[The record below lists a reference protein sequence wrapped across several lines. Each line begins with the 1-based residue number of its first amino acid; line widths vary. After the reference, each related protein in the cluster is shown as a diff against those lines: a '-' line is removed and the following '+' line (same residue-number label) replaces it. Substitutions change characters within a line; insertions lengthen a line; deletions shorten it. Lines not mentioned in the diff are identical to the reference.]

1 MMNYEETLEYIYNRM
16 PLFQMV
22 GKSGYKEGLDSM
34 IALSERLGSPHRS
47 FKSIH
52 VGGTNGK
59 GSCSHTLASLLQ
71 QHGFKVGLF
80 TSPHLKDF
88 RERIRVNGEMVPQ
101 SFVINFIEKHKSF
114 FEECYPSFFE
124 VSFGMAMDYFR
135 QEKVDYAV
143 IEVGLGGRLDS
154 TNIISPILSVITNIS
169 LDHQNILG
177 NTEQDIAREKA
188 GIIKQATPVV
198 IGESQGEIRQIFL
211 EKAEAMNAPIFFADE
226 TSVQKLGEEIVDD
239 VPYQLFKI
247 GEKKVQTPLMGDY
260 QVKNMTTCRIAFD
273 LIRIIERLDMTEE
286 EIQNGFKNVIQ
297 NTHLLGRWQI
307 LSRKPYTV
315 CDTGH
320 NVGGITYVAKQLR
333 NTPHEK
339 LHIVFGMV
347 GDKDVSHVLELL
359 PKEAT
364 YYFTRASIK
373 RAMEQDKLQ
382 ALAAEKGLIGESYP
396 TVKEALSAAQKS
408 AGENDLI
415 YIGGSTYV
423 VAEIL

>member
-1 MMNYEETLEYIYNRM
+1 MMNYDETVEYIYSRM

-34 IALSERLGSPHRS
+34 IALDNRLGNPHHS
-47 FKSIH
+47 FTCIH

-71 QHGFKVGLF
+71 QKGFKVGLF

-101 SFVINFIEKHKSF
+101 QFVIEFIEKHKTF
-114 FEECYPSFFE
+114 FEESFPSFFE

-154 TNIISPILSVITNIS
+154 TNIIQPIISVITNIS

-177 NTEQDIAREKA
+177 NTEADIAREKA
-188 GIIKQATPVV
+188 GIIKQATPIV
-198 IGESQGEIRQIFL
+198 IGESKDEIRRIFFD
-211 EKAEAMNAPIFFADE
+211 KAHQMNAPIFFADDTHVE
-226 TSVQKLGEEIVDD
+226 KKYEKTIDGIPYQYFQVGEEIT
-239 VPYQLFKI
+239 P
-247 GEKKVQTPLMGDY
+247 TPLMGDY
-260 QVKNMTTCRIAFD
+260 QIKNMTTCRIAFN
-273 LIRIIERLDMTEE
+273 LIRVIEKIDMSEE
-286 EIQNGFKNVIQ
+286 EIQNGFKNVIS

-307 LSRKPYTV
+307 LNRNPYTV

-320 NVGGITYVAKQLR
+320 NVGGISYVANQLR

-339 LHIVFGMV
+339 LHIIFGMV

-359 PKEAT
+359 PKDAI

-373 RAMEQDKLQ
+373 RAMSEEKL
-382 ALAAEKGLIGESYP
+382 KGLAEGKGLKGNCYP
-396 TVKEALSAAQKS
+396 TVKDALNAAQKNAS
-408 AGENDLI
+408 PNDLI

-423 VAEIL
+423 VAEII